1 MQDFEGRTAVVTG
14 AASGIGLATARA
26 FAQEGMRVMLADLES
41 DALAK
46 AEAELTAEGHT
57 VASLRTDVSKW
68 EEVERLAAKTVER
81 FGAVHIVHNNAGVM
95 VAGPVH
101 THSIE
106 DWEWVL
112 GVDLW
117 GVIFG
122 VKAFMPLIE
131 QAGEGHI
138 VNTSSSAGLH
148 AQAQTGPYN
157 VAKFGVVALTE
168 TLQRELEE
176 AGSAIGASV
185 LCPGPIATRIVDSD
199 RNRPASASSS
209 GASPRRRHARPE
221 SHGPRSRCPSRVP
234 AMVVRRVRV
243 VDRALGLGACGAR
256 RAKARRIEMQSVR
269 RELQHIPVL
278 RHHAVFYA
286 EDLRR
291 LADARQAF
299 GHVSP

>member
-57 VASLRTDVSKW
+57 VASLSTDVSKW

-199 RNRPASASSS
+199 RNRPADLAPVAATSEDGDEFKDYA
-209 GASPRRRHARPE
+209 RRVLSEQGMA
-221 SHGPRSRCPSRVP
+221 PSEVA
-234 AMVVRRVRV
+234 AMVVDAIRTSRFWILTHPAWLGPLKQRL
-243 VDRALGLGACGAR
+243 DNMAGDGQLEPGLGF
-256 RAKARRIEMQSVR
+256 E
-269 RELQHIPVL
+269 
-278 RHHAVFYA
+278 
-286 EDLRR
+286 
-291 LADARQAF
+291 
-299 GHVSP
+299 